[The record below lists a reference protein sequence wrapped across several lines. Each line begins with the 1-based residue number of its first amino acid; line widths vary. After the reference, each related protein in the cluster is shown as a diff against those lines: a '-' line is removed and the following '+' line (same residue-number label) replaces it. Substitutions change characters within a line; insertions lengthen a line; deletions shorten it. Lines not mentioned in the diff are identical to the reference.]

1 MSSID
6 VEAAVRTFMAACGQ
20 GKDDGK
26 HIFDLRIRL
35 IDEEY
40 DELVEALN
48 WGDRVQIAKEL
59 ADLAYVVVG
68 TAVALGIPFNEVFSA
83 LQASNMSK
91 VGSDGTIKFR
101 EDGKVLKGPEYIE
114 AETAIRE
121 ILGE

>member
-6 VEAAVRTFMAACGQ
+6 VEAAVRTFMAAVDQ
-20 GKDDGK
+20 GRDDGK
-26 HIFDLRIRL
+26 HALDLRIKL

-48 WGDRVQIAKEL
+48 WGDRVHIAKEL
-59 ADLAYVVVG
+59 ADLAYVVIG
-68 TAVALGIPFNEVFSA
+68 TAVSLGIPFNEVFSA
-83 LQASNMSK
+83 LQTSNMSK
-91 VGSDGTIKFR
+91 IGPDGTMKVR
-101 EDGKVLKGPEYIE
+101 DDGKVLKGPHFIE